1 MERKDVLKNA
11 EYWVTKAQ
19 IDLYDHAEK
28 FMEATGRNRTQLAEY
43 LGVSKGY
50 ITQLLNGDYDHK
62 LSKFCELALA
72 FGYIPKI
79 NFIPVEDYIKGEE
92 YSCSFD
98 GIDVFNTLTDDE
110 WKNPVCEID
119 NSYNDVTASFSSSSQ
134 TKKIA

>member
-1 MERKDVLKNA
+1 MERKDILKNA
-11 EYWVTKAQ
+11 EYWITKAQ

-50 ITQLLNGDYDHK
+50 VTQLLNGDYDHK
-62 LSKFCELALA
+62 LSKFFELSLA

-79 NFIPVEDYIKGEE
+79 DFIPVDDYVKGEE

-98 GIDVFNTLTDDE
+98 GIDIFNTPTDEE
-110 WKNPVCEID
+110 WRNPINEID
-119 NSYNDVTASFSSSSQ
+119 NSFNDVTVSFSSSSK
-134 TKKIA
+134 TKKVA